1 MNFMIGLL
9 GGFFGGLVGL
19 GGGVIM
25 IPLMISLRKLTQH
38 QAHGTSLVA
47 VVFTGLAGAAAY
59 LFHNAVDWQASVLLA
74 LSATAT
80 ARFGARFAHALPE
93 RQLKRAFG
101 AFLIFVSALI
111 LAKAYLPRGGE
122 ELAFRARAA
131 VLLLTGAGTGFLSG
145 MMGVG
150 GGTVMIPAM
159 VLFAGMGQHTAQGSS
174 LLAMIPVGVSGSLT
188 HHRLGNVRTDMVA
201 GLSAG
206 AVVGSYLG
214 GATANVLPELYLKY
228 VFAVVLTWLGLRHL
242 GVKVWGRERR

>member
-1 MNFMIGLL
+1 MSFFIGLL

-19 GGGVIM
+19 GGGVVM
-25 IPLMISLRKLTQH
+25 IPLMISIGKLTQH

-47 VVFTGLAGAAAY
+47 VVFTGLAGAIAY
-59 LFHNAVDWQASVLLA
+59 LFHHAVDWQASAILA

-80 ARFGARFAHALPE
+80 ARFGAHYAHSLPE
-93 RQLKRAFG
+93 KKLKKAFG
-101 AFLIFVSALI
+101 AFLIAVSVLI
-111 LAKAYLPRGGE
+111 IVKAYLPGKSQ
-122 ELAFRARAA
+122 ELAFGARTA

-159 VLFAGMGQHTAQGSS
+159 VLFAGMGQHLAQGSS
-174 LLAMIPVGVSGSLT
+174 LLAMVPVGVSGALT
-188 HHRLGNVRTDMVA
+188 HYRLGNVRTDMVL

-214 GATANVLPELYLKY
+214 GTAANFLPELYLKY
-228 VFAVVLTWLGLRHL
+228 IFAIILTWLGLRYS
-242 GVKVWGRERR
+242 GIAK

>member
-1 MNFMIGLL
+1 MIDLLIGLA

-25 IPLMISLRKLTQH
+25 IPLMVSIGKLTQH

-47 VVFTGLAGAAAY
+47 VVFTGMAGAAAY
-59 LFHNAVDWQASVLLA
+59 LFHNAVDWRASVVLA

-80 ARFGARFAHALPE
+80 ARFGAHYAYSLPE
-93 RQLKRAFG
+93 KNLKKAFG

-111 LAKAYLPRGGE
+111 LVKAYLPE
-122 ELAFRARAA
+122 DTSSISLLTKIV

-159 VLFAGMGQHTAQGSS
+159 VLFAAMDQHTAQGSS
-174 LLAMIPVGVSGSLT
+174 LLAMVPVGISGALA
-188 HHRLGNVRTDMVA
+188 HYKLGNVKA
-201 GLSAG
+201 GMLTGLIAG
-206 AVVGSYLG
+206 AVIGSYLG
-214 GATANVLPELYLKY
+214 GTAANVLPELYLKF
-228 VFAVVLTWLGLRHL
+228 VFAIILTWLGLRYL
-242 GVKVWGRERR
+242 GVKLLG

>member
-1 MNFMIGLL
+1 MSLLIGLL

-25 IPLMISLRKLTQH
+25 IPLMGSLKKLTQH

-59 LFHNAVDWQASVLLA
+59 LFHHAVDWRASVILA

-80 ARFGARFAHALPE
+80 ARYGARFASALPE
-93 RQLKRAFG
+93 QKLKKTFG
-101 AFLIFVSALI
+101 AFLLFVSVLI
-111 LAKAYLPRGGE
+111 LGKASLTSGGE
-122 ELAFRARAA
+122 GLAFWSWAV
-131 VLLLTGAGTGFLSG
+131 VLLLTGGGTGFLAG

-150 GGTVMIPAM
+150 GGTLMIPAM

-174 LLAMIPVGVSGSLT
+174 LLAMIPVGISGALT
-188 HHRLGNVRTDMVA
+188 HYRLGNVRTDMVL

-206 AVVGSYLG
+206 AVVGSALG
-214 GATANVLPELYLKY
+214 GAAANVLPELYLKY
-228 VFAVVLTWLGLRHL
+228 VFAVVLTWLGLRYL
-242 GVKVWGRERR
+242 GIRLQG